1 MNRES
6 TMQFELV
13 EQMLEARKQL
23 AGAQSDKP
31 SLEPL
36 VKFHLHVFPLQL
48 QQGRGQAAVA

>member
-23 AGAQSDKP
+23 AGAQSAKP

-36 VKFHLHVFPLQL
+36 W
-48 QQGRGQAAVA
+48 